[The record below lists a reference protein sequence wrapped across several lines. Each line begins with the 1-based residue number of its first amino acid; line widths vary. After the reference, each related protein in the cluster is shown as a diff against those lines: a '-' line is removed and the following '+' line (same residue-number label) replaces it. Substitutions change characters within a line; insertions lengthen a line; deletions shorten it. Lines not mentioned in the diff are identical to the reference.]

1 MYDKGSLHRMN
12 NKSTTTPVTG
22 AANTADLAKTLM
34 SPMWEPKTQNR
45 FMVHI
50 INDKKKHIIEPYL
63 VKYIDRPGYTTVGK
77 ERVWN
82 PIKLRI
88 YEPIVP
94 EHTLF
99 RCIGAGAFDIQVHE
113 LGPVGDIVETWHIPH
128 CHFSA
133 VKSKPLDWTSNGDH
147 QEIECELEWQE
158 IIVKNGD
165 SEFKI
170 RREK

>member
-1 MYDKGSLHRMN
+1 M
-12 NKSTTTPVTG
+12 P
-22 AANTADLAKTLM
+22 
-34 SPMWEPKTQNR
+34 PMWEPKTQNR

-63 VKYIDRPGYTTVGK
+63 VKYIDRPGYTMINGEK
-77 ERVWN
+77 AWN

-94 EHTLF
+94 EHILF
-99 RCIGAGAFDIQVHE
+99 RCLGAGTFDVQVHE
-113 LGPVGDIVETWHIPH
+113 LGPVGDIIEMWHMPQ
-128 CHFSA
+128 CRFSS
-133 VKSKPLDWTSNGDH
+133 VKSKPLNWSDDSI
-147 QEIECELEWQE
+147 QEVECDLEWNQ

-170 RREK
+170 KKKN